1 MTVLLYVG
9 QLKVTAEHG
18 GMGAR
23 AEERV
28 SKKRVR
34 TISLGNLTC

>member
-28 SKKRVR
+28 RR
-34 TISLGNLTC
+34 GLERFLLEI